1 MTLNSIK
8 NACEAVGLPRLAA
21 ACPTHAD
28 TVQLTNEARDAAMFA
43 LGKQGDA
50 GELALAVAR
59 TADRVCIDGADTSSD
74 IADTIY
80 AVTKA
85 VLAEHHPELH
95 PLVVA
100 TLVARTLDTE
110 PLVLANL
117 AWRTEGQ

>member
-1 MTLNSIK
+1 MTLLNIK
-8 NACEAVGLPRLAA
+8 AACEAVGLPRLAA

-28 TVQLTNEARDAAMFA
+28 STQLTNEARDFAMFA

-59 TADRVCIDGADTSSD
+59 AADRVSIDAEATPSD

-80 AVTKA
+80 AVTKT
-85 VLAEHHPELH
+85 VLMEHHPDLN

-100 TLVARTLDTE
+100 PLVARALGTV
-110 PLVLANL
+110 PLVLAEL
-117 AWRTEGQ
+117 AWRTEGR